1 MTQFRKIVLALSTL
15 GLLAV
20 SSLAF
25 AQSAPPLSY
34 VQIRHVGS
42 SNQGWENLSDS
53 QVATTLDHGGAQ
65 LRVVTVEV
73 GYGTSRVAK
82 VNGVNLP
89 TGANYQTIN
98 FCGSNYL
105 VPCSAGQTIVGFTR
119 YWNLDGYQSGTFSYQ
134 TTSINS
140 PWNVMSDTMSIL

>member
-1 MTQFRKIVLALSTL
+1 MLALSAL

-20 SSLAF
+20 SGFAF

-53 QVATTLDHGGAQ
+53 QFSTTLDHGGAQ

-73 GYGTSRVAK
+73 GYGTSRVARI
-82 VNGVNLP
+82 NGVNLP
-89 TGANYQTIN
+89 SSANYQTLN

-105 VPCSAGQTIVGFTR
+105 VACSPGQTIVGFTR
-119 YWNLDGYQSGTFSYQ
+119 YWNLDGYQGGTFTYQ

-140 PWNVMSDTMSIL
+140 PWNTMSDAMNIL